1 MIVKYER
8 SYDGITSLERN
19 DIEKFDKIINIVGK
33 GITIND
39 VEDLKRGD
47 TFVVSNLNELGFN
60 SGENLELIKYLFNNG
75 VKVDIQNYGVIDR
88 EKINNLELLFEYEKE
103 CMVQRI
109 AYAKHV
115 AKLNNNDCKGGRPR
129 IKKDKEK
136 LILKLLK
143 QGSTYAEISKLAGV
157 STATVCRYKQKY
169 M

>member
-1 MIVKYER
+1 MIAKYER
-8 SYDGITSLERN
+8 SYDGVTSLERN
-19 DIEKFDKIINIVGK
+19 DIEKFDKIVNIVGK
-33 GITIND
+33 GITIDD
-39 VEDLKRGD
+39 VKDLKFGD
-47 TFVVSNLNELGFN
+47 TFIVDNLNELGFN

-75 VKVDIQNYGVIDR
+75 VKVVVENYGVIDR
-88 EKINNLELLFEYEKE
+88 EKISNLELLFEYEKE

-129 IKKDKEK
+129 IEKDKEK

-143 QGSTYAEISKLAGV
+143 QGNTYAEISKLAGV